1 LTETFPH
8 VFLNVF
14 AFNRIVRMKK
24 AILIAAALAT
34 PLLASCAP
42 VQTQTTLATPA
53 GSQIRS
59 AGPGDVV
66 MSFQS
71 RKALP
76 NVVGGAD
83 IWGRTTNAG
92 GTAVRFVGTN
102 GSRAVFERTDVV
114 VESNATTMTESP
126 MIIPQSTTTTI
137 NGTVGMT
144 DVSGTARSTSY
155 RYVPPR
161 GSSQYA
167 TAQRP
172 ISITLGNGQNVTIQ
186 GRTLRVVGVAPNSV
200 KYIVE

>member
-1 LTETFPH
+1 MKKTA
-8 VFLNVF
+8 F
-14 AFNRIVRMKK
+14 AFAV
-24 AILIAAALAT
+24 AILPVVAG
-34 PLLASCAP
+34 CAP
-42 VQTQTTLATPA
+42 VETKTSLVSAA

-76 NVVGGAD
+76 NIVGAAD

-92 GTAVRFVGTN
+92 GTTVRFVGTQ
-102 GSRAVFERTDVV
+102 GSRAVFERTDVL
-114 VESNATTMTESP
+114 VESNATTMSESP
-126 MIIPQSTTTTI
+126 MIIPQSTTTTVQ
-137 NGTVGMT
+137 GTVGNA
-144 DVSGTARSTSY
+144 DVYGTARSTSY
-155 RYVPPR
+155 KYVPPR

-172 ISITLGNGQNVTIQ
+172 ITLTLGRGQSVMLQDRI
-186 GRTLRVVGVAPNSV
+186 LRVVDVSPNSL

>member
-1 LTETFPH
+1 MRTI
-8 VFLNVF
+8 VF
-14 AFNRIVRMKK
+14 AFA
-24 AILIAAALAT
+24 AIILPLA
-34 PLLASCAP
+34 PGCAP
-42 VQTQTTLATPA
+42 VETKTKLMTSA

-76 NVVGGAD
+76 NIVGGAD

-92 GTAVRFVGTN
+92 GTTVRFVGAR
-102 GSRAVFERTDVV
+102 GSEAVFERTDVV
-114 VESNATTMTESP
+114 VESNATTITESP
-126 MIIPQSTTTTI
+126 MIIPQTTTTTI

-144 DVSGTARSTSY
+144 DVSGTAHSTSY
-155 RYVPPR
+155 QLIPPR

-172 ISITLGNGQNVTIQ
+172 IAITLGSGQSVTIQ
-186 GRTLRVVGVAPNSV
+186 GRTLRVVSIAPNSL
-200 KYIVE
+200 KYVIE

>member
-1 LTETFPH
+1 MNKTA
-8 VFLNVF
+8 F
-14 AFNRIVRMKK
+14 AFVT
-24 AILIAAALAT
+24 LAT
-34 PLLASCAP
+34 PFLAACAP
-42 VQTQTTLATPA
+42 VETKTKLMTPA

-76 NVVGGAD
+76 NIVGGAD

-92 GTAVRFVGTN
+92 GTTVRFVGAR
-102 GSRAVFERTDVV
+102 GSEAEFERMDVV

-126 MIIPQSTTTTI
+126 MIIPQTTTTTVD
-137 NGTVGMT
+137 GTVGMT
-144 DVSGTARSTSY
+144 PVSGTARSTSY
-155 RYVPPR
+155 QFIPPR

-172 ISITLGNGQNVTIQ
+172 IAITLGSGQSVTIQ
-186 GRTLRVVGVAPNSV
+186 GRTLRVVSVSPNALRYV
-200 KYIVE
+200 VD

>member
-1 LTETFPH
+1 
-8 VFLNVF
+8 
-14 AFNRIVRMKK
+14 MKK
-24 AILIAAALAT
+24 TALAVA
-34 PLLASCAP
+34 LLALPFVTGCAP
-42 VQTQTTLATPA
+42 VETKTSLVTPA

-92 GTAVRFVGTN
+92 GTTVRFVGTR
-102 GSRAVFERTDVV
+102 GSRAVFERTDIT

-126 MIIPQSTTTTI
+126 MIIPQSTTTTVQ
-137 NGTVGMT
+137 GTVGQT
-144 DVSGTARSTSY
+144 DVYGTARSTSY

-172 ISITLGNGQNVTIQ
+172 IAITLGSGQSVTIQ
-186 GRTLRVVGVAPNSV
+186 GKTLKVISVAPNSV
-200 KYIVE
+200 KYVLD

>member
-1 LTETFPH
+1 MKR
-8 VFLNVF
+8 VAFLAVSL
-14 AFNRIVRMKK
+14 V
-24 AILIAAALAT
+24 L
-34 PLLASCAP
+34 PLVSACAP
-42 VQTQTTLATPA
+42 VETKTKLVTPA
-53 GSQIRS
+53 GSQVRS

-76 NVVGGAD
+76 NIVGGAD

-92 GTAVRFVGTN
+92 GTTVRFIGAR
-102 GSRAVFERTDVV
+102 GSKAVLERTDVV

-126 MIIPQSTTTTI
+126 MIIPQTTTTTI

-155 RYVPPR
+155 QFIPPR

-167 TAQRP
+167 TMQRP
-172 ISITLGNGQNVTIQ
+172 LAIALGSGQSVTIQ
-186 GRTLRVVGVAPNSV
+186 GRTLRVVGVAANELRYV
-200 KYIVE
+200 VE

>member
-1 LTETFPH
+1 
-8 VFLNVF
+8 
-14 AFNRIVRMKK
+14 MKK
-24 AILIAAALAT
+24 TALAAALLT
-34 PLLASCAP
+34 LPLVAACAP
-42 VQTQTTLATPA
+42 VETKTSLVTPA
-53 GSQIRS
+53 GNQIRS

-92 GTAVRFVGTN
+92 GTTVRFVGTN
-102 GSRAVFERTDVV
+102 GARAVFERTDIT
-114 VESNATTMTESP
+114 VESNATTMSESP
-126 MIIPQSTTTTI
+126 MIIPQTTTTTVH
-137 NGTVGMT
+137 GTVGIT

-155 RYVPPR
+155 RYIPPR

-172 ISITLGNGQNVTIQ
+172 IAITLGSGQSVTIQ
-186 GRTLRVVGVAPNSV
+186 GRTLRVVSVAPNTL
-200 KYIVE
+200 KYVVE

>member
-1 LTETFPH
+1 MKKTA
-8 VFLNVF
+8 F
-14 AFNRIVRMKK
+14 AFVTLV
-24 AILIAAALAT
+24 APFLAA
-34 PLLASCAP
+34 CAP
-42 VQTQTTLATPA
+42 VETKTKFVTPA

-76 NVVGGAD
+76 NIVGGAD

-92 GTAVRFVGTN
+92 GTTVRFIGAR
-102 GSRAVFERTDVV
+102 GSKAVLERTDVV

-126 MIIPQSTTTTI
+126 MIIPQTTTTTI

-155 RYVPPR
+155 RYIPPR

-172 ISITLGNGQNVTIQ
+172 IVITLSNGQSVTIQ
-186 GRTLRVVGVAPNSV
+186 GKTLQVVSVALNSL
-200 KYIVE
+200 KYVLD

>member
-1 LTETFPH
+1 M
-8 VFLNVF
+8 N
-14 AFNRIVRMKK
+14 K
-24 AILIAAALAT
+24 AILAAAALAI
-34 PLLASCAP
+34 PLLTSCAP

-76 NVVGGAD
+76 NIVGGAD

-92 GTAVRFVGTN
+92 GTTVRFVGTN
-102 GSRAVFERTDVV
+102 GSRAVFERSDVV

-172 ISITLGNGQNVTIQ
+172 ISITLGNGQSVTIQ
-186 GRTLRVVGVAPNSV
+186 GRTLRVVGVAANSL